1 MQHHIVTR
9 MVIAT
14 AVSFAIACAV
24 FALVVR

>member
-1 MQHHIVTR
+1 MQHHIVSRT
-9 MVIAT
+9 VIAT

>member
-9 MVIAT
+9 TVMAT
-14 AVSFAIACAV
+14 AVSFAIACVV